1 MKSNGSQKYTQS
13 SLCHFS
19 YEIYFILATANI
31 FTPLISFEQLTE
43 LLQSPKQI
51 VITTHH
57 KPDGDALGSSLALY
71 HFLRK
76 LGHDA
81 VVVSPTDYPTFIEW
95 MPGNNTVI
103 NFEKHPDEAK
113 RLVSKAELIF
123 CLDFNKLYRINQ
135 LGEIIGATSTTKIL
149 IDHHL
154 EPDHF
159 ADYELWSIEKSSTAE
174 LIYDFI
180 EMLGK
185 LEMIDSD
192 IATCLYAGLL
202 TDTDR
207 FRIPRTTPRVHQITA
222 ALLEKGV
229 DHTKVYNEI
238 YETFSENRL
247 RFFGYCMTKCMT
259 VLPNLH
265 TAILAI
271 EGEEIRRYFISTGDT
286 EGLVNYPMMIKEVW
300 MTAIIIQRPDQV
312 KLSFR
317 SKGDIDVNWLCK
329 EFFEGGGH
337 KNAAGGKSELSVAK
351 TKEKLLSILAA
362 QKNKLN
368 LV

>member
-1 MKSNGSQKYTQS
+1 MT
-13 SLCHFS
+13 FD
-19 YEIYFILATANI
+19 
-31 FTPLISFEQLTE
+31 QLKE
-43 LLQSPKQI
+43 LLQTPKYI

-71 HFLRK
+71 HFLTK
-76 LGHDA
+76 LNHTP
-81 VVVSPTDYPTFIEW
+81 VVVSPTDYPSFIHFL
-95 MPGNNTVI
+95 PGNDSVV
-103 NFEKHPDEAK
+103 NFEQQPEA
-113 RLVSKAELIF
+113 SKEWVANAQLIF
-123 CLDFNKLYRINQ
+123 CLDFNKLYRIND
-135 LGEIIGATSTTKIL
+135 LGVIIGNSSAPKIL

-154 EPDHF
+154 EPDAF
-159 ADYELWSIEKSSTAE
+159 ADYELWDVEKSSTCE

-180 EMLGK
+180 EMMGMTDL
-185 LEMIDSD
+185 IDSN

-229 DHTKVYNEI
+229 DHTRVYNEI

-259 VLPNLH
+259 VIPEAH

-271 EGEEIRRYFISTGDT
+271 EGDEIRRYHISTGDT
-286 EGLVNYPMMIKEVW
+286 EGLVNYPMMIKDVW

-329 EFFEGGGH
+329 EYFEGGGH

-362 QKNKLN
+362 QKFNLN